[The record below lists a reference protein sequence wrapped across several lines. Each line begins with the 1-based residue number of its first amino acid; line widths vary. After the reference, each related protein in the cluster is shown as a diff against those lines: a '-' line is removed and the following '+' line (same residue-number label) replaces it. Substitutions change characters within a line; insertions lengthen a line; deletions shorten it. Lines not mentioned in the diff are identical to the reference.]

1 MLMNTGTK
9 LSNLFLGMGRI
20 ARCTVS
26 TAGPRGTRSRSQS
39 DSSSPGKTQCGF
51 PSHEHWLLSSHR
63 PSWRGVCCLH
73 DFFPA
78 QTLSGSL
85 LMSGMTNQSSPLEF
99 SSCKFFPLPKCSDHH
114 SSVEPKNVN
123 QDAPSTLPAAK
134 ITIRSEKLVIA

>member
-9 LSNLFLGMGRI
+9 LSSIFWGCI

-39 DSSSPGKTQCGF
+39 DSSNPDKTQCVF

-63 PSWRGVCCLH
+63 PSWRGMGCLH

-78 QTLSGSL
+78 RALSGSL
-85 LMSGMTNQSSPLEF
+85 LMTAMTNHCSPLVF
-99 SSCKFFPLPKCSDHH
+99 SSCKFSPLPKCSDHDN
-114 SSVEPKNVN
+114 SVVPKTVR
-123 QDAPSTLPAAK
+123 QDASSTLSAAK
-134 ITIRSEKLVIA
+134 ITISSQKLVIG